1 MRVLSETLAPWLTQF
16 RNTPRATCP
25 ASGRNFP
32 TSNPGHAVGN
42 LCQSLVAWHMDSVL
56 LTLETPLAD
65 TQARLVAMWHEGV
78 VVEAQYGSTA
88 GDVLY
93 AALTAPLALPNGTS
107 VRFPAQLEWRDN
119 LGGTP

>member
-1 MRVLSETLAPWLTQF
+1 
-16 RNTPRATCP
+16 
-25 ASGRNFP
+25 
-32 TSNPGHAVGN
+32 VGN

-78 VVEAQYGSTA
+78 VVEAEYGSTA